1 HGIIIRPESGYGP
14 EVTGKN
20 REPVAAWAYGNGLII
35 PLHVPLAPPG
45 IAKAKVRSH
54 PPIRMAEGARMKSI
68 RCQRSGFRITLIA
81 TVLLSRAINAN
92 RILAVDCILLLA
104 DERTRI

>member
-1 HGIIIRPESGYGP
+1 
-14 EVTGKN
+14 
-20 REPVAAWAYGNGLII
+20 
-35 PLHVPLAPPG
+35 
-45 IAKAKVRSH
+45 
-54 PPIRMAEGARMKSI
+54 MKSI